1 MTELSLNI
9 LDIVQNSLRAG
20 AREVTIEIVESAFS
34 DQLTIN
40 IRDNGCG
47 IPEEILETVTDPFT
61 TTRTTRKTGLGLPL
75 LRHHAVLTGGDVS
88 ISSSAGKGTE
98 VRAYFGQSHIDRQP
112 LGDIAGVM
120 IILISAN
127 PDIDFLYSHQ
137 TDSGK
142 YVFSTDEIR
151 RILETDRIDDYML
164 LQDLRMMIKENI
176 QAIGVSD

>member
-9 LDIVQNSLRAG
+9 LDIVQNSLRAE
-20 AREVTIEIVESAFS
+20 ASEVTIEITESAADDLFS
-34 DQLTIN
+34 ITVS
-40 IRDNGCG
+40 DNGCG
-47 IPEEILETVTDPFT
+47 IPGGILETVTDPFT

-75 LRHHAVLTGGDVS
+75 LRHHAVLTGGEVQV
-88 ISSSAGKGTE
+88 SSSAGKGT
-98 VRAYFGQSHIDRQP
+98 VVMANFGRSHVDRQP

-127 PDIDFLYSHQ
+127 PDLDFLYSHQ

-142 YVFSTDEIR
+142 YVFSTVETR
-151 RILETDRIDDYML
+151 KILETDRIDDYAL
-164 LQDLRMMIKENI
+164 LQDLRMMIKESI